1 MSEITL
7 TVSDI
12 EISKLL
18 PKLKVSPIP
27 SDDFKTEIK
36 ACTVSFI

>member
-18 PKLKVSPIP
+18 PKLKVLLS

-36 ACTVSFI
+36 ASTVSFI